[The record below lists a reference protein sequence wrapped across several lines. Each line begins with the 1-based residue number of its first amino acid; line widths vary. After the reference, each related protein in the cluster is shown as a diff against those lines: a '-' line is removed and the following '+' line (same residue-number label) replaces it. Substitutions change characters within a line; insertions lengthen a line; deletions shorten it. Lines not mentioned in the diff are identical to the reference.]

1 MDLLIKP
8 SEHPTSSFETAHKDT
23 LFDVVVGQII
33 PTIKSR
39 SKIGHLDSV
48 AIIAHEI
55 ILDTTVTTI
64 PKCGTSKGLVTNS
77 HEVHGVRDTEVPRT
91 NRSQGAHR

>member
-8 SEHPTSSFETAHKDT
+8 SEHPKSSFETAHKDT

-33 PTIKSR
+33 STIKSR

-48 AIIAHEI
+48 AIIANEI
-55 ILDTTVTTI
+55 ILDTTVTMI
-64 PKCGTSKGLVTNS
+64 PKCGTSRVWLQIVTRCIVS
-77 HEVHGVRDTEVPRT
+77 KTQR
-91 NRSQGAHR
+91 